1 MWSLS
6 AVLIALLYA
15 TSVNAISPQSNSISA
30 ILKGDTSDDKYSK
43 KKSSA
48 IGTSSL
54 NGNDD
59 NVSNVSS
66 FSSSAK
72 TAKIAEGLAKRET
85 EKSLLKSLAQSAQR
99 RDNIGHN
106 QSTKIKVV
114 SKVKTPTPSASIRKA
129 EESEDNDE
137 SSDEGDENASVS
149 EKTDQSSAVKKQIL
163 MGVTY
168 MIASRF
174 VMKLD
179 FTKPKIIQLCRI
191 VFAIY
196 LLGSQLLFY
205 LVKRKI
211 EEKNDTSEIEAAQ
224 GFSLKGLQEK
234 IPMLS
239 TLGIQL
245 ILIFVFLLCIHFT
258 CIYFTYIHTEY
269 MYTCVHEY
277 VYISIYIAHL
287 VIFVLSLRN
296 TTDLND

>member
-1 MWSLS
+1 MWPLS
-6 AVLIALLYA
+6 AVLIAFLCA
-15 TSVNAISPQSNSISA
+15 SSVNAISPQSNSISA
-30 ILKGDTSDDKYSK
+30 ILKGDASDEKYSK

-85 EKSLLKSLAQSAQR
+85 EKSLLKSLAQSSQK

-114 SKVKTPTPSASIRKA
+114 SKVKAPAPAAILRKA

-137 SSDEGDENASVS
+137 SSDEGDDSSSPVS
-149 EKTDQSSAVKKQIL
+149 EKGDQSSAVKKQLL

-179 FTKPKIIQLCRI
+179 FTKPKIIQLCRV

-211 EEKNDTSEIEAAQ
+211 EEKNDTSEIDAAQ

-239 TLGIQL
+239 TLGI
-245 ILIFVFLLCIHFT
+245 LLSSSYAFNIR
-258 CIYFTYIHTEY
+258 YFTV
-269 MYTCVHEY
+269 MYLYFQMFMIFHFFFFF
-277 VYISIYIAHL
+277 IFFFIYQN
-287 VIFVLSLRN
+287 FSL
-296 TTDLND
+296 

>member
-6 AVLIALLYA
+6 AVLIVLLCA
-15 TSVNAISPQSNSISA
+15 TSVNGISPQSSSINA
-30 ILKGDTSDDKYSK
+30 ILKGDAADDKQPK
-43 KKSSA
+43 KKLSA
-48 IGTSSL
+48 IGTSSV

-72 TAKIAEGLAKRET
+72 TAKIAEGLVKKET
-85 EKSLLKSLAQSAQR
+85 EKNLLKSLAQSSQK

-114 SKVKTPTPSASIRKA
+114 SKVKPPAAIIKKAEA

-137 SSDEGDENASVS
+137 SSDEGEENTSVS
-149 EKTDQSSAVKKQIL
+149 DKIDQSSAVKKQLL

-179 FTKPKIIQLCRI
+179 FTNPKIIQLCRI

-205 LVKRKI
+205 VVKLKI
-211 EEKNDTSEIEAAQ
+211 EKKNDTSEIDTPA

-239 TLGIQL
+239 TLGIYT
-245 ILIFVFLLCIHFT
+245 FV
-258 CIYFTYIHTEY
+258 
-269 MYTCVHEY
+269 
-277 VYISIYIAHL
+277 
-287 VIFVLSLRN
+287 
-296 TTDLND
+296 